1 LKIFGGG
8 AILSFRVIN
17 ACAATDQDILP
28 VRSAK
33 ETTMSLMKFFFSR
46 PVLQYAIDIDP
57 LQHPALAAMSL
68 LELADLPLIP
78 ENLGRVEVAPHPA
91 CRPPSPRLR
100 GEGDR
105 GTCRRS

>member
-1 LKIFGGG
+1 
-8 AILSFRVIN
+8 
-17 ACAATDQDILP
+17 
-28 VRSAK
+28 
-33 ETTMSLMKFFFSR
+33 MSLMKFFFSR
-46 PVLQYAIDIDP
+46 PVLQNPIDTDP

-68 LELADLPLIP
+68 QELADLPLMP

-105 GTCRRS
+105 RACRGP